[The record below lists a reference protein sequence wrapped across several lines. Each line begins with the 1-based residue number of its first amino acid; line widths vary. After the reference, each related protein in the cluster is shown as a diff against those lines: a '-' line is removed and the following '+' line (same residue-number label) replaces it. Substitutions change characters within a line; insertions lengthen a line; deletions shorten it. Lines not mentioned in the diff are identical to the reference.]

1 MIQPCRT
8 GNQEAP
14 LRFIAVLQAFHKIPP
29 TSKLVDFVEQNEWL
43 FRKQGPPANHFPR
56 RGIIPRQ
63 VGSVVFEGGSSRL
76 KASVVLPTCRGPPRK
91 TIFSPRSSTI
101 LSLE

>member
-1 MIQPCRT
+1 MIVKSALKRIPTPAVMIQPCRT

-43 FRKQGPPANHFPR
+43 FRRQGPLAKHFPR

-63 VGSVVFEGGSSRL
+63 VGSVVLR
-76 KASVVLPTCRGPPRK
+76 RG
-91 TIFSPRSSTI
+91 FQQAQG
-101 LSLE
+101 